1 VTTADFE
8 YDPADEYGDGDFR
21 QVIEFRDAPDLDL
34 DDNRYATQQGEIDTV
49 ETDDGWGTP
58 VLHAAVQHVEDDDLV
73 GWEYPTLGTIATA
86 EKVTDGEV
94 IRPETAT
101 TKKLSTRSNGRRGFL
116 STKYTNCRTMEN
128 SSYHMLR
135 NEARL
140 RTRKRWSALAASGFA
155 RIEQRVNT

>member
-1 VTTADFE
+1 MSEPTDDVAETLFENRSDPRTYRLTLDDERAFEVTTADFE

-73 GWEYPTLGTIATA
+73 GWEYPTLGTTATA
-86 EKVTDGEV
+86 EKVTDGE
-94 IRPETAT
+94 
-101 TKKLSTRSNGRRGFL
+101 
-116 STKYTNCRTMEN
+116 
-128 SSYHMLR
+128 
-135 NEARL
+135 
-140 RTRKRWSALAASGFA
+140 
-155 RIEQRVNT
+155 

>member
-1 VTTADFE
+1 MSEPTDDVAETLFENRSDPRTYRLTLDDERAFEVTTADFE

-73 GWEYPTLGTIATA
+73 GWEYPTLGRS
-86 EKVTDGEV
+86 
-94 IRPETAT
+94 RPP
-101 TKKLSTRSNGRRGFL
+101 RR
-116 STKYTNCRTMEN
+116 
-128 SSYHMLR
+128 
-135 NEARL
+135 
-140 RTRKRWSALAASGFA
+140 
-155 RIEQRVNT
+155 